1 MTEPRDDSL
10 MNRFDRF
17 GLRRF
22 RARDAVTSVLLAA
35 ALLVLFEGHSVL
47 KAGDQMNPGPG
58 RSLVLA
64 VGRPSSWIAGRL
76 PLASVAH
83 TATAWLNPEPNLSG
97 PGGFSNGGALAGSG
111 QIPPVSPAAFAPETI
126 GEKPPARQALHTLL
140 VTGDSMSQPLDSDL
154 AQRLVGG
161 GTRVIQDPHIGT
173 GISTTFVVDWG
184 KLSVAQVKAYH
195 PQAIV
200 VFIGANDGFPMP
212 GPSSHEVPC
221 CNAEWAAIYAGRV
234 RQIAN
239 TYRQAGA
246 AHVYWLT
253 LPTPREAARAR
264 IARVVNAAITVGT
277 EPWASQVRVIDTVPI
292 FTPGFVYR
300 DSMDIGGTQ
309 TIVRQADGIHLNEAG
324 SSLLA
329 TTVLETL
336 KQHFTY

>member
-10 MNRFDRF
+10 MSRFDRF

-22 RARDAVTSVLLAA
+22 RARDAVVSVLLAA
-35 ALLVLFEGHSVL
+35 VLLVLFEGHSVL

-64 VGRPSSWIAGRL
+64 VGRPSSWIASKL

-97 PGGFSNGGALAGSG
+97 PGGFSMGRTSAGNG
-111 QIPPVSPAAFAPETI
+111 QIPPVTPAAFAPETI
-126 GEKPPARQALHTLL
+126 GEPPPPRRPLHTLL
-140 VTGDSMSQPLDSDL
+140 VTGDSMSQPLDADL
-154 AQRLVGG
+154 AQQLVGEG
-161 GTRVIQDPHIGT
+161 VHVVQDPHIGT

-184 KLSVAQVKAYH
+184 KLSVAQVKADH
-195 PQAIV
+195 PQAVV

-212 GPSSHEVPC
+212 GPSGHEVAC
-221 CNAEWAAIYAGRV
+221 CSAEWAAIYATRV
-234 RQIAN
+234 RQMAG

-253 LPTPREAARAR
+253 LPTPREPARAR
-264 IARVVNAAITVGT
+264 IARVVNAAITVGA
-277 EPWASQVRVIDTVPI
+277 EPWAAQVSVIDTAAI

-300 DSMDIGGTQ
+300 DSMDVAGTQ

-329 TTVLETL
+329 TKVVEAIR
-336 KQHFTY
+336 QDFTY